1 MSGYKRMR
9 RQHQKQLMVLE
20 NRLKAEMDQHRLR
33 LHKELETQA
42 NATYA
47 ELERLAKRHAAQ
59 TDRETKSAAGEER
72 RIQQQI
78 AAQQKK
84 ELTSF
89 LESQKREY
97 RLCKD
102 KIKEEMNED
111 PCTPKEEKQ
120 ERLSRHKETVQRSQA
135 EEEANLLAQ
144 QRLVYER
151 SCRALKR
158 RSLFRKH
165 DFEQEQ
171 LREELNKKRSQKEME
186 QALMIRQDEAT
197 QELERRQLDVLHKLR
212 AQLVRLQHQTELD
225 NQEEYNQRRQRELLR
240 KHALEHRQRPRDL
253 KTLELQIKKQFQDT
267 CKVQNKQYKALR
279 NHQLE
284 VSPKG
289 EHKTLLRGL
298 KEEQTRKLAVL
309 AEQYERSINQMT
321 NSQAMRLEAE
331 QESECDALKRQLKQE
346 MELLDAYQSKTR
358 SQMESQHE
366 RELQKLQQ
374 RVSLRRAHLEQKM
387 EEELSALQ
395 KDRSERIKTLF
406 DRQEREIL
414 SFDSETRILGFG
426 SLGSLDLF
434 LKDDNR

>member
-9 RQHQKQLMVLE
+9 RQHQKQLIALE
-20 NRLKAEMDQHRLR
+20 NRLKAEMDEHRLR

-42 NATYA
+42 NDTYV

-59 TDRETKSAAGEER
+59 TDKEMKSVCAEER

-78 AAQQKK
+78 VAQQKK
-84 ELTSF
+84 ELTAF
-89 LESQKREY
+89 LESQKKEY

-102 KIKEEMNED
+102 KIKEEMSED
-111 PCTPKEEKQ
+111 PCARKEEKQ
-120 ERLSRHKETVQRSQA
+120 ERLSRHKETLQRSHA
-135 EEEANLLAQ
+135 EDEADLLAQ

-158 RSLFRKH
+158 RSLLRKH

-186 QALMIRQDEAT
+186 HALLIRQDEGT
-197 QELERRQLDVLHKLR
+197 QDLERRQLRALHKLR
-212 AQLVRLQHQTELD
+212 AELVRLQHRTELE
-225 NQEEYNQRRQRELLR
+225 NQEEYNGRRQRELAR
-240 KHALEHRQRPRDL
+240 KHALEHRQQPRDL
-253 KTLELQIKKQFQDT
+253 KALELQIKKQFQDT

-284 VSPKG
+284 VSPKAD
-289 EHKTLLRGL
+289 HKSLLKGL

-309 AEQYERSINQMT
+309 AQQYERSINQMT
-321 NSQAMRLEAE
+321 ASQAMRLEAE
-331 QESECDALKRQLKQE
+331 QESECEALKQQLKQE
-346 MELLDAYQSKTR
+346 MELLGAYQTKTR
-358 SQMESQHE
+358 SQLESQHE
-366 RELQKLQQ
+366 RELQKLEQK
-374 RVSLRRAHLEQKM
+374 VSVRRAHLEQKM

-395 KDRSERIKTLF
+395 KDRSERIKTLLE
-406 DRQEREIL
+406 RQEREIL

-426 SLGSLDLF
+426 SLGSLDF
-434 LKDDNR
+434 FPKDDNR